1 MARVIA
7 IAAPLLIIAGLGI
20 GGTVV
25 LNALKPEPEKAD
37 DARVGLNVFAEK
49 VRRGDLKIT
58 RLGTFHADG
67 SA

>member
-25 LNALKPEPEKAD
+25 LNALKPEPRKG
-37 DARVGLNVFAEK
+37 R
-49 VRRGDLKIT
+49 
-58 RLGTFHADG
+58 
-67 SA
+67 